1 MSFLLDTCF
10 LSEFVK
16 EQPNQQVIA
25 WTDQQ
30 PEDALYISALTLGE
44 IQQGI
49 VQMTRSKRRTTLE
62 TWLEVEL
69 MPRFT
74 GRTLEVTREIAL
86 AWGKIQG
93 EAKRRGRPLSVIDG
107 LIAATALVHH
117 LTVVTRNVADMQVNG
132 VELINPWE

>member
-25 WTDQQ
+25 WADQQ
-30 PEDALYISALTLGE
+30 LEDALYISALTLGE

-49 VQMTRSKRRTTLE
+49 VQMTRSKRRTALE
-62 TWLEVEL
+62 TWLEAEL
-69 MPRFT
+69 IPRFT

-107 LIAATALVHH
+107 LIAATALVYH
-117 LTVVTRNVADMQVNG
+117 LTVVTRNIADMQVSG